1 MIHKSKKQNKRQ
13 KNLVLHH
20 IKQTETLN
28 YYMSE
33 AVGLKKDNLFICK
46 LYIYLYRAARCR
58 SV

>member
-13 KNLVLHH
+13 KNQVLYH

-33 AVGLKKDNLFICK
+33 AVGLKKYILFIYK
-46 LYIYLYRAARCR
+46 LYIYLYRAARCHG
-58 SV
+58 V